1 MSDTTFFDDAAAR
14 RIVYGPQGPT
24 PAQLRAL
31 RALDALYEHVNAM
44 PKQSPEGAQH
54 AASPGL
60 PTSVASGSVERS
72 AN

>member
-1 MSDTTFFDDAAAR
+1 MATYVDLQGAE
-14 RIVYGPQGPT
+14 RILYGPLGPT

-31 RALDALYEHVNAM
+31 RALDALYEQVNAM
-44 PKQSPEGAQH
+44 PKQAAVGAQH

-60 PTSVASGSVERS
+60 PTSVASGSVERP